1 MFEVVEDA
9 LAEFGGGFVGE
20 GDGED
25 LFGGGDGLVGEEL
38 EEALDE
44 QAGFAGAGGGFD
56 DEGAAD
62 VEGVGAGFGVG
73 WSGGWRRWDAGS

>member
-1 MFEVVEDA
+1 MCEYAVA
-9 LAEFGGGFVGE
+9 HLGGGFEGE

-25 LFGGGDGLVGEEL
+25 LLGGGDGFVGEQL

-44 QAGFAGAGGGFD
+44 QAGLAGAGGGFD

-62 VEGVGAGFGVG
+62 VEGLGAGFGLVG
-73 WSGGWRRWDAGS
+73 RR